1 MQVADRALG
10 IAALDLIG
18 NTPLIRLDHVASRLR
33 PGVSLLAKAEL
44 FNPGGSVK
52 DRPGRAMILDGIARG
67 VLTRGKTIL
76 DATSGNTGIAYA
88 TVAATLGYRLELC
101 MPSNASVERKRT
113 LLALGVELVLT
124 DAGAGADG
132 AIEEARRRYANDP
145 GRYFYPDQYN
155 NDANWRAHYDTTGPE
170 IWRQSHGR
178 VTHFVTGLGT
188 GGTFTG
194 VGRRLREYSP
204 AVALLAVQPDGPF
217 HGLEGL
223 KHYATAIV
231 PGIYDPRL
239 ADGNITVETEE
250 AYDMARRLAR
260 EAGLLVGISSGAN
273 VAAALRVASALTEGV
288 VVTVICDG
296 AAKYFSE
303 PFWTEGV
310 A

>member
-1 MQVADRALG
+1 MQLVDRHLG
-10 IAALDLIG
+10 TRSLDLIG
-18 NTPLIRLDHVASRLR
+18 ATPLLRLEHVTSRLA
-33 PGVSLLAKAEL
+33 PGVSVLAKAEL

-52 DRPGRAMILDGIARG
+52 DRPARAMILDGIARG
-67 VLTRGKTIL
+67 LLTSEKTIL

-88 TVAATLGYRLELC
+88 TIAASLGFRVELC
-101 MPSNASVERKRT
+101 MPANASVERKRT
-113 LLALGVELVLT
+113 LRALGVDLVLT

-132 AIEEARRRYANDP
+132 AIAEAQRRFASAP
-145 GRYFYPDQYN
+145 SRYFYPDQYN
-155 NDANWRAHYDTTGPE
+155 NDANWRAHYETTGPE
-170 IWRQSHGR
+170 LWQQTGGQ

-194 VGRRLREYSP
+194 VGRRLREYRP
-204 AVALLAVQPDGPF
+204 DVRLIAVQPDSPL

-223 KHYATAIV
+223 KHYASAIV
-231 PGIYDPRL
+231 PGIYDPSL
-239 ADGNITVETEE
+239 ADEMVAILTED
-250 AYDMARRLAR
+250 AYEMVRRLAR

-273 VAAALRVASALTEGV
+273 IAAALRIAERLEEGV

-303 PFWTEGV
+303 SFWTEGT

>member
-1 MQVADRALG
+1 MQIADRALG
-10 IAALDLIG
+10 TAALDLIG
-18 NTPLIRLDHVASRLR
+18 NTPLIRLDLVTPRL
-33 PGVSLLAKAEL
+33 PTGVSVLAKAEML
-44 FNPGGSVK
+44 NPGGSVK

-67 VLTRGKTIL
+67 ELTPGKTIL

-88 TVAATLGYRLELC
+88 TVAASLGFRVELC
-101 MPSNASVERKRT
+101 MPGNASVERKRT
-113 LLALGVELVLT
+113 LLALGVDLVLT

-132 AIEEARRRYANDP
+132 AIEEARRRYASDP
-145 GRYFYPDQYN
+145 ERYFYPDQYN
-155 NDANWRAHYDTTGPE
+155 NDANWRAHYETTGPE
-170 IWRQSHGR
+170 IWRQSQGH

-194 VGRRLREYSP
+194 VGRRLREYRP
-204 AVALLAVQPDGPF
+204 DARLLAVQPDGPF

-231 PGIYDPRL
+231 PGIYDPGL
-239 ADGNITVETEE
+239 ADGIITVETEE
-250 AYDMARRLAR
+250 AHDMARRLAR

-288 VVTVICDG
+288 VVTVICDS

-303 PFWTEGV
+303 SFWTEG
-310 A
+310 AA